1 MSKSSLATRR
11 YQSPAGSV
19 DFNFFIN
26 CVIRAEELE
35 KILKDIR
42 KTREPVLEPFT
53 EDLYKQ
59 YATIVPILRGKLREF
74 INLLPKELGWGI
86 SGLPDEYVRIGNFND
101 PKATS
106 NAK

>member
-1 MSKSSLATRR
+1 MSKSPLATRR

-19 DFNFFIN
+19 DFSFFIN
-26 CVIRAEELE
+26 SVIRAEELE

-53 EDLYKQ
+53 EGLYKQ
-59 YATIVPILRGKLREF
+59 YATIVPMLREKLREF
-74 INLLPKELGWGI
+74 IKLLPKELGWGN
-86 SGLPDEYVRIGNFND
+86 SGLPDEYVPIGD
-101 PKATS
+101 VDQPKATS